1 MKKITFLIL
10 FISSGIFSQ
19 TIQMPSIPE
28 DGVVYQT
35 TTLNAAVSAPSS
47 GPWDFTA
54 LNPVDQYDV
63 TIIPIE
69 NSAYSTSEYPNTTHV
84 KSFLSGDQQVVQFP
98 GFTSAGYTYNGE
110 NSIIINNYSTPLTIM
125 PYPFS
130 VGDSHSDAVY
140 DIEFTCPICPP
151 YMFRDHEITS
161 EALGS
166 GTVTMP
172 DGTVFENVV
181 LVEHVAVFSDA
192 QTGSSPCITTRTSH
206 FWWAPDLGIP
216 LVETFTQ
223 ETTGACSFDP
233 VQFTRFYSGE
243 TSYESNCPDEY
254 ELPIVWRDNFECHA
268 PFAIDNIDGW
278 TAIDNDGGQTWG
290 ATNVDFA
297 NENYVGSGIIWN
309 NLQATD
315 ATEVWNTYE

>member
-1 MKKITFLIL
+1 M
-10 FISSGIFSQ
+10 
-19 TIQMPSIPE
+19 
-28 DGVVYQT
+28 
-35 TTLNAAVSAPSS
+35 
-47 GPWDFTA
+47 
-54 LNPVDQYDV
+54 
-63 TIIPIE
+63 
-69 NSAYSTSEYPNTTHV
+69 

-151 YMFRDHEITS
+151 YMFRDHEITT

-192 QTGSSPCITTRTSH
+192 QTGSSPCITTRTSTERQ
-206 FWWAPDLGIP
+206 IT
-216 LVETFTQ
+216 VKSKVNIM
-223 ETTGACSFDP
+223 TGYDQKKIIAA
-233 VQFTRFYSGE
+233 VRRFYDIKIKKLNLFG
-243 TSYESNCPDEY
+243 
-254 ELPIVWRDNFECHA
+254 
-268 PFAIDNIDGW
+268 DGRV
-278 TAIDNDGGQTWG
+278 AEKIYK
-290 ATNVDFA
+290 F
-297 NENYVGSGIIWN
+297 
-309 NLQATD
+309 LKK
-315 ATEVWNTYE
+315 